1 MQQKVEKMIKALFP
15 DAIPGKDFAVKI
27 INGRAAISAWDS
39 VKLGMPPGIEK
50 IHEMYMK
57 YARRRKAVLPGF
69 DASDPL
75 PYLSEEKVRRAV
87 EQPRPRSEV
96 FNGVIFTKVK

>member
-15 DAIPGKDFAVKI
+15 DAVPGKDFSVKI
-27 INGRAAISAWDS
+27 FNGRAAITSWDS

-57 YARRRKAVLPGF
+57 YVQRRKAVLPGF

-75 PYLSEEKVRRAV
+75 PYLNEPKVRRAA
-87 EQPRPRSEV
+87 EIAKKRTEV
-96 FNGVIFTKVK
+96 FNGVIFTKVN

>member
-1 MQQKVEKMIKALFP
+1 MQQKVEKMVKALFP
-15 DAIPGKDFAVKI
+15 DAVPGKDFSVKI
-27 INGRAAISAWDS
+27 INGRAAITAWDS

-57 YARRRKAVLPGF
+57 YARRRKEILPGF
-69 DASDPL
+69 DDTDPL
-75 PYLSEEKVRRAV
+75 PYLSEHKAYRAV
-87 EQPRPRSEV
+87 EQPRQRSEV